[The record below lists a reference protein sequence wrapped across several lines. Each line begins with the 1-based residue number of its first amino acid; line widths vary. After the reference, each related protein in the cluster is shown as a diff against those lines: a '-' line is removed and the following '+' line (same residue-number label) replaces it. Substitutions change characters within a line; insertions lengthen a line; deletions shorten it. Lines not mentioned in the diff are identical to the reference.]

1 MSQKRYKVTLTRAAA
16 MVTPHGTFKTGR
28 KYTVLETEVAKLNYL
43 RRRSAD
49 FSIKEDNGVVAPRPL
64 GVRGRA
70 KRRAKRVREVAK
82 PDVAPTVVEAAEANL
97 EPPEDVADVE
107 EPSAEALT
115 EAKLRKLR
123 RSELLEMAEE
133 GFGLDI
139 KSNANKASIISAI
152 LEKAKEK
159 AEAEDAE
166 E

>member
-1 MSQKRYKVTLTRAAA
+1 
-16 MVTPHGTFKTGR
+16 
-28 KYTVLETEVAKLNYL
+28 
-43 RRRSAD
+43 
-49 FSIKEDNGVVAPRPL
+49 
-64 GVRGRA
+64 VRGRA

-97 EPPEDVADVE
+97 ESPEDVADVE
-107 EPSAEALT
+107 EPSTEELT